1 MRVQFRCS
9 SAAATDT
16 CRLASTSGVET
27 GSSKS
32 SAVETGK
39 AAAFAAAQQIDQP
52 KGHRVALRLDDR
64 GLLLI
69 APVSRRARTS
79 PRAHLSEIGGLIKAA
94 EHREVAEKMRLQ
106 KAEEQARQQRP
117 VPQSLRQRLAA

>member
-16 CRLASTSGVET
+16 CRLASISSIET
-27 GSSKS
+27 GCSKS

-39 AAAFAAAQQIDQP
+39 RPAFTAAQQIDQP
-52 KGHRVALRLDDR
+52 KGHRAALRLDDR

-69 APVSRRARTS
+69 AARFAQGAHQS
-79 PRAHLSEIGGLIKAA
+79 AAHLSEIGGLVEAA
-94 EHREVAEKMRLQ
+94 EHCEVAEEMRLQ
-106 KAEEQARQQRP
+106 KAEEQARQQ
-117 VPQSLRQRLAA
+117 